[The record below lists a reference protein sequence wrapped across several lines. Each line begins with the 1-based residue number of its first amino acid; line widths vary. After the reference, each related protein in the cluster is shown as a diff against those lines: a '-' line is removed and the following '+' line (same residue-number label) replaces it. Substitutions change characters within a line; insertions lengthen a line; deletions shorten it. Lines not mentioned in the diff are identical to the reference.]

1 MSIGG
6 THGCV
11 VVVVVSDV
19 GIDLEALIISTG
31 LLPLSVRTEVK
42 IYGIITNKM

>member
-6 THGCV
+6 PHGC

-19 GIDLEALIISTG
+19 GLDLEALIISTG
-31 LLPLSVRTEVK
+31 LLPLAVRTEVK
-42 IYGIITNKM
+42 IMGSQTNKM

>member
-6 THGCV
+6 PYGCV

-42 IYGIITNKM
+42 INRS

>member
-1 MSIGG
+1 M
-6 THGCV
+6 V
-11 VVVVVSDV
+11 LVVVSDV

-42 IYGIITNKM
+42 IKGIIMNKM